1 MSVSGTRSDRGV
13 PKVARQPWLTPLVGV
28 GLWLASVTAMTGLV
42 SGVLWSL
49 QASGTPAKA
58 ELDRWQWGS
67 REQKLAALREAYRD
81 RRPVITDPRR
91 EEIEKF
97 LTEVTKTNDVIGE
110 GAWVGA
116 LDEARFRKRIQESP
130 WGRSLSW
137 FDGRQLKGKSISEFS
152 VVSPNQ
158 VTSLKLMHIAPW
170 AGGDETLVFTL
181 IRQGYHEVEPV
192 LFWLSQSDGHWKLV
206 DWEWV
211 DSGWSESE
219 SAAQWV
225 AMSGDP
231 LGNSFELAMFELRGA
246 DGLEYSQRDEYE
258 QSLRETESYP
268 LPSAVVDY
276 TRYLLMNRWSQ
287 RGRPVEVLRLA
298 ALIQEPDRVPG
309 VHLLKA
315 TACQRLGKTEEAFA
329 ALDHLEK
336 LVGFRPS
343 LAVSRAHMLQ
353 QARRREDALAQWRRL
368 ADFDTGEQSYLS
380 ELLRLLPK
388 SKRSEVLDRIK
399 SYNEPLK
406 LAAEVARFNQYQLEE
421 PFLNELSKFAKS
433 IAPESA
439 EARQIEILRLE
450 SNDQYAAAAALS
462 RQTAEQ
468 ETDKAKQKSHWYAYL
483 TQMHR
488 AGELLAGFAN
498 HPDPKTAFQD
508 LVSGMED
515 GEAIVDVEELPP
527 LLAAY
532 REKQPNDPW
541 LSYYEG
547 YCAAE
552 KNRFADADN
561 SFAAA
566 ERLLPMQQPN
576 ATEDDENDDDLS
588 GLRNLLRDQRCR
600 VRYELGQGVAALEA
614 YNRHEAAYQSLAQI
628 AVQYRHWNVLIR
640 LNQSFA
646 IQQPRNLWLTYYE
659 ARNLLAAK
667 NFDAVRGKLQ
677 VLKARQSETPGLNYY
692 REQLELDLLV
702 AEVPDPVAAYARSH
716 DHAAAFNRLSQKM
729 LAEREWDNLEKL
741 CQQNRAGPNNPE
753 VLFVRLEQAWRQND
767 HLKLITL
774 LTPWPTE
781 TFSQRKYFETT
792 WRDRLVRSLLRL
804 NRWDDAHRIAQE
816 SYRLHDEAWPLAMT
830 YVAQKNAG
838 EISRLLREDDSFAET
853 WKYRDFGTDP
863 DLRAILLDDAFAELR
878 QQQEFTLPNYRDGES
893 LTLLL
898 RQPIELTESWLRER
912 LSQPETPVEIVR
924 TSKTSLVVIWK
935 GRRFQLLMTPT
946 PFFPAEFVERQVP
959 PESRPRPSSD
969 PFSVFLEQQAYL
981 VIMPLRG
988 DSNEPWNSPSVT
1000 ARELGSRLLND
1011 NVAGA
1016 LYRQPNSPFRFLIP
1030 LTENSAAALASRKPL
1045 FEVEPRGFDL
1055 RITPEDNRLP
1065 LDQQQALRKLFETSR
1080 TEADP
1085 QTIRV
1090 KVLIV
1095 NDQIRIF
1102 ENFRVT
1108 DIRRQRYGGYELI
1121 AEYTGPNPNARFPE
1135 LRPGIKF
1142 VFPIEQ
1148 VFQLQ
1153 GQP

>member
-1 MSVSGTRSDRGV
+1 MSLSGTRSDRGGPAV
-13 PKVARQPWLTPLVGV
+13 VRRPWLTPLVGV
-28 GLWLASVTAMTGLV
+28 GLWLASVTVMTGLV

-49 QASGTPAKA
+49 RASGTPAKA
-58 ELDRWQWGS
+58 EIDRWQWGS
-67 REQKLAALREAYRD
+67 REQKLAALREAYSD

-91 EEIEKF
+91 DEIEKF
-97 LTEVTKTNDVIGE
+97 LTEVTKSNDVIGE

-137 FDGRQLKGKSISEFS
+137 FDGRQLRGMSISEFS

-158 VTSLKLMHIAPW
+158 VTSLKLLHIAPW

-181 IRQGYHEVEPV
+181 IRQGYHEVEPM
-192 LFWLSQSDGHWKLV
+192 LFWLSQTDGQWKLV

-211 DSGWSESE
+211 DSGWTEAE
-219 SAAQWV
+219 SAAQWI
-225 AMSGDP
+225 AMSGEP
-231 LGNSFELAMFELRGA
+231 LGTNFELAMFELRGA
-246 DGLEYSQRDEYE
+246 DGMEYSQRDEYE
-258 QSLRETESYP
+258 QSLRETESYA
-268 LPSAVVDY
+268 LPSAVADY
-276 TRYLLMNRWSQ
+276 ARYLLMNRWSH
-287 RGRPVEVLRLA
+287 RGRPEEVLRLA
-298 ALIQEPDRVPG
+298 AMIQEPDRVPG
-309 VHLLKA
+309 VHLLRA

-353 QARRREDALAQWRRL
+353 QTRRREDALVQWKRL
-368 ADFDTGEQSYLS
+368 ADFDPGEQSYLS

-388 SKRSEVLDRIK
+388 NKRSEVLDRIK
-399 SYNEPLK
+399 SHSEPLK
-406 LAAEVARFNQYQLEE
+406 LAAEVAQFNQYQLEE

-439 EARQIEILRLE
+439 ETRQIEILRLE
-450 SNDQYAAAAALS
+450 SSDQYTAAAALS
-462 RQTAEQ
+462 RQAAEQ
-468 ETDKAKQKSHWYAYL
+468 ETDKAKQQSHWYAYL

-498 HPDPKTAFQD
+498 HPDPKSAFQD
-508 LVSGMED
+508 LVGGMDE
-515 GEAIVDVEELPP
+515 GEAIIDVEELPP
-527 LLAAY
+527 LLEAY

-547 YCAAE
+547 YYAAE
-552 KNRFADADN
+552 KTRFADADN

-566 ERLLPMQQPN
+566 ERLLPAQQPN
-576 ATEDDENDDDLS
+576 ATDDEENDDDLS

-600 VRYELGQGVAALEA
+600 VRYELGQAVAALEA
-614 YNRHEAAYQSLAQI
+614 YNRHEAAYQSLAQL
-628 AVQYRHWNVLIR
+628 AVQYRHWNELAR

-646 IQQPRNLWLTYYE
+646 VQQPRNLWLTYYE
-659 ARNLLAAK
+659 AKTLLAAK

-677 VLKARQSETPGLNYY
+677 MLKVRHSENPGLDYY
-692 REQLELDLLV
+692 REQLELDLLT
-702 AEVPDPVAAYARSH
+702 AEVADPIVVYQRSQEP
-716 DHAAAFNRLSQKM
+716 ATAFNRLSQM
-729 LAEREWDNLEKL
+729 LLAEREWNIHNKL
-741 CQQNRAGPNNPE
+741 CQEHRIRLQSDAPE
-753 VLFVRLEQAWRQND
+753 IVVARLEQAWRQLD
-767 HLKLITL
+767 YEGLVGR

-792 WRDRLVRSLLRL
+792 WRERLVRSLLRL
-804 NRWDDAHRIAQE
+804 NRLDEAQRLAQE
-816 SYRLHDEAWPLAMT
+816 SYRLHEEAWPLVMT
-830 YVAQKNAG
+830 YVAQKNAA
-838 EISRLLREDDSFAET
+838 EIAKLLSEDDSLAET
-853 WKYRDFGTDP
+853 WKHRDFGTDP
-863 DLRAILLDDAFAELR
+863 DLRAVLLDDAFAEIR

-898 RQPIELTESWLRER
+898 RRPVELTESWLRER
-912 LSQPETPVEIVR
+912 LSRPETPVEIVR
-924 TSKTSLVVIWK
+924 TSKTSLVVTWQ

-946 PFFPAEFVERQVP
+946 PFFPAEFVDRQVP
-959 PESRPRPSSD
+959 AESRPRPSSD

-988 DSNEPWNSPSVT
+988 DSNESWDSPSVT
-1000 ARELGSRLLND
+1000 ARELSSRLLND

-1030 LTENSAAALASRKPL
+1030 LTEKSAAALASRKPL
-1045 FEVEPRGFDL
+1045 HEVEPRGIDL
-1055 RITPEDNRLP
+1055 RIPPEDDRLP
-1065 LDQQQALRKLFETSR
+1065 QVQQQTLRKLFEASR

-1085 QTIRV
+1085 QPIRV

-1095 NDQIRIF
+1095 NDQIRMF

-1108 DIRRQRYGGYELI
+1108 DIRRQRYGGYELV

-1148 VFQLQ
+1148 VSQ
-1153 GQP
+1153 